1 MEQDLTQLETKI
13 LFQIDDF
20 TYSDDDDDTEADTM
34 IDVVYEVDDD

>member
-20 TYSDDDDDTEADTM
+20 TYSDDDDETEADTM
-34 IDVVYEVDDD
+34 MDDVYEVDDD